1 MQDESYVEV
10 MPSQPQAPPPAPWSI
25 RDLAGGFALSIL
37 LYVVGS
43 VLGALLIRAFS
54 LEESPYL
61 GVVLGLIQF
70 SMVLPPLFI
79 MRRYGR
85 LVTLLGLNRFHWRML
100 LETMLAIALGFSGSI
115 LWGLFLLPFGLR
127 AQEPIVPLFGQGIGS
142 FLAVFAVGA
151 ILAPIVEEVVFR
163 GFLFA
168 GLRKYLNLRIAVLA
182 SGALFGALHFQLY
195 AFPVLFLLGVLLALL
210 YYRTG
215 SLWMPILMHFCIN
228 AVAIVAQYF
237 ALQNGLI

>member
-1 MQDESYVEV
+1 MQDQSYVEV
-10 MPSQPQAPPPAPWSI
+10 MPPQPQAPPPAPWGI
-25 RDLAGGFALSIL
+25 RALAGGFALSIL
-37 LYVVGS
+37 LYLVGS
-43 VLGALLIRAFS
+43 LLGALLIRAFG

-79 MRRYGR
+79 MRRYGS

-100 LETMLAIALGFSGSI
+100 LETVLAIALGFSGSI
-115 LWGLFLLPFGLR
+115 LWGLFLVPFGLR
-127 AQEPIVPLFGQGIGS
+127 PQEPIVPLFGQGIGS
-142 FLAVFAVGA
+142 FVSVFAVGA
-151 ILAPIVEEVVFR
+151 ILAPIVEEVLFR

-168 GLRKYLNLRIAVLA
+168 GLRKYLNLRVAVLA

-195 AFPVLFLLGVLLALL
+195 AFPVLFMLGVLLALL

-215 SLWMPILMHFCIN
+215 SLLMPILMHFCIN
-228 AVAIVAQYF
+228 AIAIVAQYF